1 MAPAGKNL
9 LSVEDALSLVLDGAG
24 RLGDEIVSVYDA
36 LGRTLAEPVIAK
48 RTQPPFASSAMD
60 GYAVIAADAT
70 VGAQLEVIGE
80 AAAGHLFD
88 GRLKPGEAVR
98 IFTGGAVPDGADS
111 VLIQENCV
119 RSGTRIHVR
128 EDVRAG
134 QHIRAAGIDF
144 KGGDLLIPAGTA
156 LSTRAL
162 ALAGATGHLRL
173 QLARRPRVAVLAT
186 GDELVSPD
194 AVPGPAQ
201 ITASNSYMVGG
212 VVKSVCGE
220 VMDLGIAP
228 DNLNDIQAAVRKAR
242 KDGAD
247 VLVTTGGAS
256 VGEHDLVQEAFKNE
270 GMKLEFWRIAM
281 RPGRPIMYGR
291 IGDMRVIGLPGNPV
305 SAYTGAMLFVVPL
318 LRALQGR
325 SDVHHPLEHAVLGT
339 DLPANDWR
347 ADYLRGKLIPR
358 ADAAAIATPFPR
370 QDSSMMR
377 VLAEAECLIVRAA
390 EDPARKAGDPC
401 RIIRLGTNS

>member
-1 MAPAGKNL
+1 MSPSGKNL
-9 LSVEDALSLVLDGAG
+9 LSVEDALARVLDGAG
-24 RLGDEIVSVYDA
+24 RLSDEIVSVYDA
-36 LGRTLAEPVIAK
+36 LGRALAEPVIAK

-70 VGAQLEVIGE
+70 IGAQLDVIGE
-80 AAAGHLFD
+80 AAAGHIFD
-88 GRLKPGEAVR
+88 GRVKPGEAVR
-98 IFTGGAVPDGADS
+98 IFTGGAVPEGADA
-111 VLIQENCV
+111 VLIQENAA

-128 EDVRAG
+128 EDAKAG

-173 QLARRPRVAVLAT
+173 QVARRPRVAVLAT

-212 VVKSVCGE
+212 VVAATSGE
-220 VMDLGIAP
+220 VIDLGIAP
-228 DNLNDIQAAVRKAR
+228 DNLDDIQAAVRRAR

-325 SDVHHPLEHAVLGT
+325 GDIHHPLEHAVLGA

-347 ADYLRGKLIPR
+347 ADYLRGRLSPR
-358 ADAAAIATPFPR
+358 EDAAPLATPFPR

-377 VLAEAECLIVRAA
+377 VLAEAECLIVRPA
-390 EDPARKAGDPC
+390 EEPARKAGDSC

>member
-9 LSVEDALSLVLDGAG
+9 LSVEDALARVLDGAT
-24 RLGDEIVSVYDA
+24 RLGHEIVSVYDA

-80 AAAGHLFD
+80 AAAGHLYE
-88 GRLKPGEAVR
+88 GRVKPGQAVR
-98 IFTGGAVPDGADS
+98 IFTGGAVPDGADAI
-111 VLIQENCV
+111 LIQENAA

-128 EDVRAG
+128 EAAKAG

-144 KGGDLLIPAGTA
+144 KGGDLLIPAGSP

-162 ALAGATGHLRL
+162 ALAAATGHLRL
-173 QLARRPRVAVLAT
+173 QVACRPRVAVLAT

-201 ITASNSYMVGG
+201 ITASNSYMVAG
-212 VVKSVCGE
+212 VITAACGA
-220 VMDLGIAP
+220 VIDLGIAP
-228 DNLNDIQAAVRKAR
+228 DNLNDIQTAVRTAR
-242 KDGAD
+242 KEGAD
-247 VLVTTGGAS
+247 VLITTGGAS
-256 VGEHDLVQEAFKNE
+256 VGERDLVQEAFKNE

-305 SAYTGAMLFVVPL
+305 SAYTGAMLFAVPL

-325 SDVHHPLEHAVLGT
+325 SDIHHPLEHAVLGT

-347 ADYLRGKLIPR
+347 ADYLRAKLSPR
-358 ADAAAIATPFPR
+358 ADAAPVAMPFPR

-377 VLAEAECLIVRAA
+377 VLAEAECLIVRPV
-390 EDPARKAGDPC
+390 EEPARKAGDPC
-401 RIIRLGTNS
+401 QIIRLGTNS

>member
-1 MAPAGKNL
+1 MSPAGRNL
-9 LSVEDALSLVLDGAG
+9 LSVADALSRVLDGAG

-60 GYAVIAADAT
+60 GYAVIAADAS

-80 AAAGHLFD
+80 AAAGHLFE
-88 GRLKPGEAVR
+88 GRMKPGEAVR
-98 IFTGGAVPDGADS
+98 IFTGGAVPDGADAIL
-111 VLIQENCV
+111 VQENCA

-128 EDVRAG
+128 EDVRPG

-162 ALAGATGHLRL
+162 ALSGATGHLRL
-173 QLARRPRVAVLAT
+173 QVARRPRVAVLAT

-194 AVPGPAQ
+194 TVPGPAQ
-201 ITASNSYMVGG
+201 ITASNSYMIAG
-212 VVKSVCGE
+212 VVAAERGE
-220 VMDLGIAP
+220 VMDFGIAP
-228 DNLNDIQAAVRKAR
+228 DRLDIIQAAVRKAR

-247 VLVTTGGAS
+247 LLVTTGGAS
-256 VGEHDLVQEAFKNE
+256 VGERDLVQEAFKNE

-281 RPGRPIMYGR
+281 RPGRPMMYGR

-305 SAYTGAMLFVVPL
+305 SAYTCAILFVVPL

-325 SDVHHPLEHAVLGT
+325 RDIHHLIEHAVLGS

-347 ADYLRGKLIPR
+347 EDYLRGRLAPR
-358 ADAAAIATPFPR
+358 EDAAPVATPFTR

-377 VLAEAECLIVRAA
+377 VLAEAECLIVRPV
-390 EDPARKAGDPC
+390 EEPARRAGDPC
-401 RIIRLGTNS
+401 RIIRLGPNS